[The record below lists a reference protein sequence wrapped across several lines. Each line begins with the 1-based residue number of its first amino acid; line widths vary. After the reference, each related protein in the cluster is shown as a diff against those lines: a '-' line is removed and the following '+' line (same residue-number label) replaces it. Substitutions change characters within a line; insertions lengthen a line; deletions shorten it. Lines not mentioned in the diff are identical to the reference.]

1 MNTAA
6 DVIAGKALS
15 SCERGD
21 VLAFLA
27 ALPPDSCNLAFF
39 SPPYSNCRLYLEDG
53 EDLGIARDAEEWA
66 RWMKDVFVACL
77 RVCTG
82 LVACVCDD
90 QTKAYRYGCA
100 PYLLMAD
107 LHRAGVCLRRPCIY
121 RRVGIPGSGGPDYLR
136 SDYEPIICATR
147 GGRLP
152 WADPT
157 ACGHPPRWA
166 PGGAMSHRL
175 ADGARVNQ
183 WGGRPRSASRG
194 VDGVLRPHV
203 RPSHVVAPPA
213 GAQAEGLF
221 VPVEPP
227 APCVSP
233 HGVARDG
240 KAHGG
245 RRGHGAKRGEE
256 TPAAVKRGATSGY
269 ANGDTRDDG
278 VYRPPALANPGTV
291 IHRTYTAEEVAD
303 LLGEPADVVDCVVGG
318 GRMGN
323 ALASRNEAPF
333 PQELATFFVLTFC
346 PAGGVVLDPF
356 SGSGTVGAVALR
368 HGRRFVGADLRASQV
383 ELTRRRLAGETP
395 SLFGAAGEAP
405 CPGAPE

>member
-6 DVIAGKALS
+6 EVIAGKALS

-21 VLAFLA
+21 VLDFLA
-27 ALPPDSCNLAFF
+27 ALPPDACDLVFC
-39 SPPYSNCRLYLEDG
+39 SPPYSNCRLYLENG

-66 RWMKDVFVACL
+66 AWMKDVFVACL

-157 ACGHPPRWA
+157 ACGHEPVYG
-166 PGGAMSHRL
+166 PGGELSYRTL
-175 ADGARVNQ
+175 DGSRVNDRRRIK
-183 WGGRPRSASRG
+183 GA
-194 VDGVLRPHV
+194 
-203 RPSHVVAPPA
+203 A
-213 GAQAEGLF
+213 GAGRRA
-221 VPVEPP
+221 
-227 APCVSP
+227 
-233 HGVARDG
+233 D
-240 KAHGG
+240 GG
-245 RRGHGAKRGEE
+245 RRSEE
-256 TPAAVKRGATSGY
+256 AWARKGFAQPVR
-269 ANGDTRDDG
+269 
-278 VYRPPALANPGTV
+278 ANPGN
-291 IHRTYTAEEVAD
+291 
-303 LLGEPADVVDCVVGG
+303 VVDCRVGG

-323 ALASRNEAPF
+323 PLAHENEAPF
-333 PQELATFFVLTFC
+333 PEELATFFVLTFC
-346 PAGGVVLDPF
+346 PPGGIVLDPF
-356 SGSGTVGAVALR
+356 AGSGTTLAAAVR
-368 HGRRFVGADLRASQV
+368 QGRRAIGCDLRQSQV

-395 SLFGAAGEAP
+395 SLFGAAGEGP